1 MLFSCESLTGALF
14 LVLRLQGEDGVWL
27 LSGISEKRLIAL
39 EKKSLKSVRSILI
52 LKVASCTF
60 FVIMEEEVSWISSNL
75 DNYQRIFYRIQG
87 KFPDK
92 PALLIK
98 LKDERNTESAL
109 AQIRRQEYPNRLL
122 HCKGNILLVSI
133 NINRNV

>member
-1 MLFSCESLTGALF
+1 M
-14 LVLRLQGEDGVWL
+14 
-27 LSGISEKRLIAL
+27 
-39 EKKSLKSVRSILI
+39 SLKSVRSILI

-92 PALLIK
+92 PAFLIE
-98 LKDERNTESAL
+98 LKYERNVESAL
-109 AQIRRQEYPNRLL
+109 AQIRRQEYPDRLL
-122 HCKGNILLVSI
+122 HYKGNILLVSI
-133 NINRNV
+133 NYNRDVSNDSPEFKHHSCVIEKA